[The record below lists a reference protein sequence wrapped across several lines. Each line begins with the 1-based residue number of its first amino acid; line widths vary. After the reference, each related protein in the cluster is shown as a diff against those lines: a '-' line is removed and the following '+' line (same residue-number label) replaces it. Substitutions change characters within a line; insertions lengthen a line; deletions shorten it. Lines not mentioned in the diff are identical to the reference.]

1 VVVWVLRTLRSDPD
15 DERSSSEMRAVG
27 EYDLQVATSS
37 NVVGPPGG
45 ML

>member
-1 VVVWVLRTLRSDPD
+1 VVVWMLRSNPD
-15 DERSSSEMRAVG
+15 DERCVRSVG
-27 EYDLQVATSS
+27 EYDLQVATSL